1 MKISRISINISII
14 YLGYFRIGKVNNI
27 QENSMNITLFHYKL
41 EVKSGQTIQH
51 DVLINFVNID
61 SKPVFQLNDQRQKIL
76 INKLIELGELIF
88 C

>member
-1 MKISRISINISII
+1 M
-14 YLGYFRIGKVNNI
+14 IGKVNNI

-41 EVKSGQTIQH
+41 DVKSEQTIQD
-51 DVLINFVNID
+51 DVLINFGNID
-61 SKPVFQLNDQRQKIL
+61 SKPVFELNDQRQKIL